1 MGFGVLEQALLEC
14 RLPQDA
20 FYEFL
25 AKIASATL

>member
-1 MGFGVLEQALLEC
+1 MGFGVLEQALEC